1 MDSKLKLGI
10 PKGSLELATIKL
22 FDQAGWKITTR
33 SRHYF
38 PTINDDE
45 LSCKLVKSKELG
57 PYVESGVLDCG
68 LTGQDWIIE
77 NNSDVEE
84 VCGLNYSK
92 ASDQGCRWVLIVKND
107 SPVRSIQ
114 DLAGKTIVTE
124 LMDFT
129 QRYLKEHNI
138 DATVQH
144 SWGATEAKVVEGL
157 ADAAVEITETGSTIR
172 AHGLRIVEDLLH
184 THTVFVA
191 NKQAM
196 LDPWKRKKIEN
207 IALML
212 ESAMAARDKVLLKLN
227 APTDKLD
234 KIVAVLPSLHAP
246 TINRLHGENWVA
258 VETVISRLQ
267 TRELI
272 PQLKA
277 AGAEGILELNL
288 MKLVG

>member
-1 MDSKLKLGI
+1 MQPKLKLGI
-10 PKGSLELATIKL
+10 PKGSLETSTLNL

-38 PTINDDE
+38 PTVNDDE

-77 NNSDVEE
+77 NKSDVEE
-84 VCGLNYSK
+84 ICGLNYSK
-92 ASDQGCRWVLIVKND
+92 ATDQGCRWVLIVKND
-107 SPVRSIQ
+107 SPVQSIQ
-114 DLAGKTIVTE
+114 DLSGKIVVTE
-124 LMDFT
+124 LVDFT
-129 QRYLKEHNI
+129 RRYLKEHGV

-157 ADAAVEITETGSTIR
+157 AEAAVEITETGTTIR
-172 AHGLRIVEDLLH
+172 AHGLRIVEDILH

-191 NKQAM
+191 NKEAM
-196 LDPWKRKKIEN
+196 QDPWRRQKIET

-227 APTDKLD
+227 APTAKLGA
-234 KIVAVLPSLHAP
+234 IVALLPSLHAP
-246 TINRLHGENWVA
+246 TINHLHDGDWVA
-258 VETVISRLQ
+258 VEAVVSRLQ
-267 TRELI
+267 TRDLI

-277 AGAEGILELNL
+277 AGGEGILELGL
-288 MKLVG
+288 SKLVG

>member
-1 MDSKLKLGI
+1 MQPKLKLGI
-10 PKGSLELATIKL
+10 PTGSLQTSTLNL

-38 PTINDDE
+38 PTVNDDE

-77 NNSDVEE
+77 NKSDVEE
-84 VCGLNYSK
+84 ICGLNYSK
-92 ASDQGCRWVLIVKND
+92 ATDQGCRWVLIVKND
-107 SPVRSIQ
+107 SPVQSIQ
-114 DLAGKTIVTE
+114 DLSGKIVVTE
-124 LMDFT
+124 LVDFT
-129 QRYLKEHNI
+129 RRYLKEHGV

-157 ADAAVEITETGSTIR
+157 AEAAVEITETGTTIR
-172 AHGLRIVEDLLH
+172 AHGLRIVEDILH

-191 NKQAM
+191 NKEAM
-196 LDPWKRKKIEN
+196 QDPWRRQKIET

-227 APTDKLD
+227 APTAKLGA
-234 KIVAVLPSLHAP
+234 IVALLPSLHAP
-246 TINRLHGENWVA
+246 TINHLHDGDWVA
-258 VETVISRLQ
+258 VEAVVSRLQ
-267 TRELI
+267 TRDLI

-277 AGAEGILELNL
+277 AGGEGILELGL
-288 MKLVG
+288 SKLVG

>member
-1 MDSKLKLGI
+1 MM
-10 PKGSLELATIKL
+10 
-22 FDQAGWKITTR
+22 
-33 SRHYF
+33 
-38 PTINDDE
+38 NDKE

-84 VCGLNYSK
+84 ICGLNYSK

-107 SPVRSIQ
+107 SPIQSIK
-114 DLAGKTIVTE
+114 DLTGKTIVTE

-129 QRYLKEHNI
+129 MRYLKEHKVE
-138 DATVQH
+138 ATVQH

-157 ADAAVEITETGSTIR
+157 ADAAVEITETGTTIR

-191 NKQAM
+191 NRQAL

-227 APTDKLD
+227 APTDRLD
-234 KIVAVLPSLHAP
+234 AIVGVLPSLHAP

-258 VETVISRLQ
+258 VETVINRLQ

-277 AGAEGILELNL
+277 VGAEGILELNL
-288 MKLVG
+288 TKLVG

>member
-1 MDSKLKLGI
+1 MQPKLKLGI
-10 PKGSLELATIKL
+10 PKGSLETSTLNL
-22 FDQAGWKITTR
+22 FDQAGWKIATR

-38 PTINDDE
+38 PTVNDNE

-84 VCGLNYSK
+84 ICGLNYSK
-92 ASDQGCRWVLIVKND
+92 ATDQGCRWVLIVKND
-107 SPVRSIQ
+107 SPVQSIQ
-114 DLAGKTIVTE
+114 DLTGKIVVTE
-124 LMDFT
+124 LVDYT
-129 QRYLKEHNI
+129 RRYLKEHGV

-157 ADAAVEITETGSTIR
+157 AEAAVEITETGTTIR
-172 AHGLRIVEDLLH
+172 AHGLRIVEDILN

-191 NKQAM
+191 NKEAM
-196 LDPWKRKKIEN
+196 QDPWRRKKIEN

-227 APTDKLD
+227 APTSKLD
-234 KIVAVLPSLHAP
+234 AIVALLPSLHAP
-246 TINRLHGENWVA
+246 TINHLHGGDWVA
-258 VETVISRLQ
+258 VEAVVSRLL
-267 TRELI
+267 TRDLI

-277 AGAEGILELNL
+277 AGGEGILELGL
-288 MKLVG
+288 SKLIG

>member
-1 MDSKLKLGI
+1 MQPKLKLGI
-10 PKGSLELATIKL
+10 PKGSLETSTLNL

-38 PTINDDE
+38 PTVNDDE

-77 NNSDVEE
+77 NKSDVEE
-84 VCGLNYSK
+84 ICGLNYSK
-92 ASDQGCRWVLIVKND
+92 ATDQGCRWVLIVKND
-107 SPVRSIQ
+107 SPVQSIQ
-114 DLAGKTIVTE
+114 DLSGKIVVTE
-124 LMDFT
+124 LVDFT
-129 QRYLKEHNI
+129 RRYLKEHGV

-157 ADAAVEITETGSTIR
+157 AEAAVEITETGTTIR
-172 AHGLRIVEDLLH
+172 AHGLRIVEDILH

-191 NKQAM
+191 NKEAM
-196 LDPWKRKKIEN
+196 QDPWRRQKIET
-207 IALML
+207 IAMML

-227 APTDKLD
+227 APTAKLGA
-234 KIVAVLPSLHAP
+234 IVALLPSLHAP
-246 TINRLHGENWVA
+246 TINHLHDGDWVA
-258 VETVISRLQ
+258 VEAVVSRLQ
-267 TRELI
+267 TRDLI

-277 AGAEGILELNL
+277 AGGEGILELGL
-288 MKLVG
+288 SKLVG

>member
-1 MDSKLKLGI
+1 MASKLKLGI
-10 PKGSLELATIKL
+10 PKGSLEASTIKL
-22 FDQAGWKITTR
+22 FEQAGWKITTR

-38 PTINDDE
+38 PTVNDDE

-84 VCGLNYSK
+84 ICGLNYSK
-92 ASDQGCRWVLIVKND
+92 ASDQGCRWVLIVRND
-107 SPVRSIQ
+107 SPVQSIQ
-114 DLAGKTIVTE
+114 DLAGKTVVTE
-124 LMDFT
+124 LMEFT
-129 QRYLKEHNI
+129 RRYLEEQGIK
-138 DATVQH
+138 ASVQH

-157 ADAAVEITETGSTIR
+157 ADAAVEITETGTTIR

-191 NKQAM
+191 NRQAM
-196 LDPWKRKKIEN
+196 ADPWKRRKIEN
-207 IALML
+207 IAMML
-212 ESAMAARDKVLLKLN
+212 ESAMAAREKVLLKLN
-227 APTDKLD
+227 APTDRLEQ
-234 KIVAVLPSLHAP
+234 IVAVLPSLHAP
-246 TINRLHGENWVA
+246 TINPMHGDDWVA
-258 VETVISRLQ
+258 VETVVPRLQ

-288 MKLVG
+288 TKLVG

>member
-1 MDSKLKLGI
+1 MQQKLKLGI
-10 PKGSLELATIKL
+10 PKGSLESATINL
-22 FDQAGWKITTR
+22 FEQAGWKITTR

-38 PTINDDE
+38 PTVNDDE

-84 VCGLNYSK
+84 ICGLNYSK
-92 ASDQGCRWVLIVKND
+92 ATDQPCRWVLIVKND
-107 SPVRSIQ
+107 SKVQSIR

-124 LMDFT
+124 LVDFT
-129 QRYLKEHNI
+129 RRHLQEQGI

-157 ADAAVEITETGSTIR
+157 AEAAVEITETGTTIR
-172 AHGLRIVEDLLH
+172 AHGLRIVEDILH

-196 LDPWKRKKIEN
+196 QDPWRRQKIEN

-227 APTDKLD
+227 APTNKLD
-234 KIVAVLPSLHAP
+234 GIVKLLPSLHAP
-246 TINRLHGENWVA
+246 TINHLHGGDWVA
-258 VETVISRLQ
+258 VEAVVSRLQ
-267 TRELI
+267 TRDLI
-272 PQLKA
+272 PALKS
-277 AGAEGILELNL
+277 AGGEGILELGL
-288 MKLVG
+288 SKLVG